1 LKAVVGVEALS
12 VEEKRYLKFEE
23 DFERT
28 FLRQDA
34 YDNRDIFN
42 SLNKAWDLLEQFPRE
57 DLKQISTDILDM
69 FYTRDARDKYE
80 MNRKKG
86 IFLEDELAKKKKEAE
101 AKKKAEQK
109 EEKSN
114 SK

>member
-34 YDNRDIFN
+34 YDNRDIFT

-57 DLKQISTDILDM
+57 DLKQISNDILDM

-80 MNRKKG
+80 QNRKKG
-86 IFLEDELAKKKKEAE
+86 IFLEDEIAKKKKLEAE
-101 AKKKAEQK
+101 AKKKQEQ
-109 EEKSN
+109 N
-114 SK
+114 